1 MDETS
6 NNNELFREGLLSSLL
21 SYQTCKSDYVSPD
34 TTETQT
40 LAPLHMRLQKKVDAI
55 PTTMQQ
61 KGLSLLEIQVRMK
74 GRKGGMPHVGEL
86 AAALRKLGWIRRRQ
100 WSDSEDGFRAKWY
113 PNWTNTTRKQ
123 GGYENGSIKN
133 LSAQRPS

>member
-6 NNNELFREGLLSSLL
+6 NNNELFREGILSALL

-55 PTTMQQ
+55 PTTTQQ

-86 AAALRKLGWIRRRQ
+86 AATLRKLGWIRRRQ

-113 PNWTNTTRKQ
+113 PN
-123 GGYENGSIKN
+123 
-133 LSAQRPS
+133 

>member
-6 NNNELFREGLLSSLL
+6 NNHEQFRNGLLSALM
-21 SYQTCKSDYVSPD
+21 SYQTCQSDYILSGM
-34 TTETQT
+34 TETHT
-40 LAPLHMRLQKKVDAI
+40 LAPLHARLQKKLDAI
-55 PTTMQQ
+55 PSTTQRQ
-61 KGLSLLEIQVRMK
+61 GLSLLELQIRMK

-86 AAALRKLGWIRRRQ
+86 AAALRKLGWKRRRQ
-100 WSDSEDGFRAKWY
+100 WSDGEDGFRAKWY
-113 PNWTNTTRKQ
+113 PNWTNTIRKQ

>member
-1 MDETS
+1 MDETFRD
-6 NNNELFREGLLSSLL
+6 NEQFRDRLLSALM
-21 SYQTCKSDYVSPD
+21 SYQAYQSDHILSD

-55 PTTMQQ
+55 PAATQQ

-113 PNWTNTTRKQ
+113 PN
-123 GGYENGSIKN
+123 
-133 LSAQRPS
+133 